1 MFSSSSDL
9 IVEKQPGSDHSSSD
23 ENQHGEGDSKDEE
36 EANEAQQVG
45 YTTTSYHIFTP
56 CPHPSQMS
64 YVACQLI
71 CRHLPQY

>member
-1 MFSSSSDL
+1 VFSSSSDL

-23 ENQHGEGDSKDEE
+23 ENQNGEGDSKDEE

-56 CPHPSQMS
+56 CPHPSQCLMS
-64 YVACQLI
+64 LAS
-71 CRHLPQY
+71 